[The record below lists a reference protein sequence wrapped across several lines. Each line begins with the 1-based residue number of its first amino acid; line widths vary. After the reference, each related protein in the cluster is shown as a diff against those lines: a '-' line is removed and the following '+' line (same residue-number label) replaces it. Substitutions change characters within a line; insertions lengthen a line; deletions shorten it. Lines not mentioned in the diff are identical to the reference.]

1 MIATRLASI
10 QRDLAAR
17 LRDLENSPV
26 VPFNRMSDWGED
38 GRIKPSAP
46 VYSPVM
52 RHRRELEL
60 E

>member
-1 MIATRLASI
+1 
-10 QRDLAAR
+10 
-17 LRDLENSPV
+17 LRNLDNSPV

-46 VYSPVM
+46 VYSAVM